1 MGERVRTCSLRALL
15 LTVAMDADAP
25 PARREASVK
34 AFNIM
39 LAGRAEES
47 RTRVDRTASGVRLP
61 VGFAA

>member
-1 MGERVRTCSLRALL
+1 
-15 LTVAMDADAP
+15 MDADAP

-39 LAGRAEES
+39 LAGRGAEES